1 MHVQTMSTRPFFGE
15 EGLLDKRRC
24 AAKFCNNESLQPY
37 IDTKTRKKID
47 TKARNV
53 RGNGREGRVGG
64 NKGGEMAQE
73 NRNFV
78 S

>member
-24 AAKFCNNESLQPY
+24 AAVFCNNESLQPY
-37 IDTKTRKKID
+37 IDTKARK
-47 TKARNV
+47 V

-64 NKGGEMAQE
+64 NKGGEVAQE
-73 NRNFV
+73 NLRILV